1 MPILIGELVGSLFAI
16 YLLYVLWEFVLFKR
30 VFDDPVK
37 GKICSVAAAYLMD
50 CTMRGFIRADGG
62 PFVWGFFLLHLFPAL
77 IVGAFAYRRGLAL
90 RQGSN
95 PQEGLEA
102 TFS

>member
-37 GKICSVAAAYLMD
+37 GKIWGPIYLFD
-50 CTMRGFIRADGG
+50 
-62 PFVWGFFLLHLFPAL
+62 
-77 IVGAFAYRRGLAL
+77 
-90 RQGSN
+90 
-95 PQEGLEA
+95 PQRESGKMLG
-102 TFS
+102 